1 MGYVATLEESNAQ
14 STGME
19 VGKDDEGHPLIGEDD
34 LAIVDGLVWLQVSK
48 YLGYLTRND
57 WIRWR

>member
-1 MGYVATLEESNAQ
+1 
-14 STGME
+14 ME
-19 VGKDDEGHPLIGEDD
+19 VGEDDEGHPLIGEED
-34 LAIVDGLVWLQVSK
+34 LAIVDGLVWLQVGK